1 MATTALASTPAA
13 MQQAE
18 LMRRYTAFLDADDGR
33 GALSSRIRDMVA
45 AVDAESASSAASAPK
60 RLVVSVDALRAFQA
74 PLAAALLATPVEHLP
89 VLERAM
95 QDLIAGERE
104 DFAKDRRVL
113 SEFRVGLEG
122 SFGGR
127 TVSPRGLGARLVG
140 GVVALEGIVTRA
152 TTIRPRLVVSVHYCP
167 ATGQFFD
174 RTYKDA
180 SSVSSLAVF
189 TQGAGMP
196 GAAVPRVDENGNK
209 LETEFGKCWYRD
221 FQRVTVQEMPEC
233 SPPGQLPRSVEVFFE
248 GDLCD
253 ACKPGD
259 RVRIVGIYRALG
271 GGGAGGGSGVF
282 KTVVV
287 ANNVC
292 SLSGT
297 DTRGG
302 VGSVIPMHDKDIKNI
317 RELAGKGDVF
327 AKLSRSIAPSIC
339 GHDYIKK
346 ALLLLL
352 VGGKER
358 NLANGTH
365 LRGDINVMMCGDPS
379 TAKSQLLRFVLH
391 TAPLALSTTGRGSSG
406 VGLTAAVTTDQDTN
420 ERHLEAG
427 AMVLADRGV
436 VCIDEFDKMS
446 DEDRVA
452 IHEVMEQQTVTI
464 AKAGIHASLN
474 ARCSVVAAANPVYGS
489 YDKTRKPH
497 ENIALPDSLLSRFD
511 LLFIVLDS
519 NDPDRDRL
527 IADHVLKGH
536 RFRKATHTLD
546 EMDDLGAGAGRSV
559 SGTGGSAGV
568 NVGDGANA
576 GPVAMYETAATSLYA
591 AQAAATAAAGGTRR
605 SSRRTAAA
613 AEAEKILSTDFLKRY
628 INYAK
633 TRTSPTLSL
642 AAAEYISESY
652 SALRQDVDSSKTLP
666 ITARCL
672 ETLIRL
678 ATAHA
683 KCRLD
688 KVTVT
693 REDAE
698 AAVEILRFAL
708 FNQAEPDKSEN
719 AFRKAARREAK
730 KAAKEAA
737 KKKVSDAGA
746 DTDSDDDDDD
756 EDATGGGRA
765 NGSSGPTTGRTG
777 TESSDDEDEGE
788 DETPATR
795 SASASGKR
803 RSEGGATGSS
813 GTSVPTG
820 SRRGRSN
827 TVRLPES
834 AEAEGGEEDE
844 IRPDADKEQSPRA
857 NPGSSNAAASP
868 KKPVE
873 VKVGKEEVRRVMAA
887 VNGARGRR
895 GMLTVEELVSWLAEE
910 EEVEDEDA
918 EPLTLAQVH
927 AGLRVMADKDMI
939 VLSDDSIFI
948 AS

>member
-1 MATTALASTPAA
+1 MASALASTPAA

-33 GALSSRIRDMVA
+33 GALSARVREMVA
-45 AVDAESASSAASAPK
+45 AVDAETASSARAAPK
-60 RLVVSVDALRAFQA
+60 RLVVSVDALRAFHA

-189 TQGAGMP
+189 TQNAGMP
-196 GAAVPRVDENGNK
+196 GASVPRVDENGNP

-233 SPPGQLPRSVEVFFE
+233 SPPGQLPRSVEVFCE

-259 RVRIVGIYRALG
+259 RVRVVGIYRALG
-271 GGGAGGGSGVF
+271 GGGGNGGGSGVF

-302 VGSVIPMHDKDIKNI
+302 VGSVIPMHDRDIKNI
-317 RELAGKGDVF
+317 RELAGKGNVF
-327 AKLSRSIAPSIC
+327 EKLARSIAPSIC

-406 VGLTAAVTTDQDTN
+406 VGLTAAVTTDPDTN

-546 EMDDLGAGAGRSV
+546 EMDDGGAGLGRSV
-559 SGTGGSAGV
+559 SGSGGSAGV
-568 NVGDGANA
+568 NVGDANGT

-591 AQAAATAAAGGTRR
+591 AQAAASAAAGRSRR
-605 SSRRTAAA
+605 SSRRSAAA
-613 AEAEKILSTDFLKRY
+613 AEADKILSTDFLKRY

-698 AAVEILRFAL
+698 VAVEILRFAL
-708 FNQAEPDKSEN
+708 FNQAEPDQSEK
-719 AFRKAARREAK
+719 AFRKAARKKAK
-730 KAAKEAA
+730 QAAKEAN
-737 KKKVSDAGA
+737 KKKNAVA
-746 DTDSDDDDDD
+746 DGERTDSDDDEDEEDGDDT
-756 EDATGGGRA
+756 ATG
-765 NGSSGPTTGRTG
+765 
-777 TESSDDEDEGE
+777 
-788 DETPATR
+788 
-795 SASASGKR
+795 
-803 RSEGGATGSS
+803 GGATGS
-813 GTSVPTG
+813 GTGPTTGADESIDDDTPATGTG
-820 SRRGRSN
+820 SPAATRRSGAGATTPGSRTRRGRGSGAGA
-827 TVRLPES
+827 VPLPES
-834 AEAEGGEEDE
+834 AEAEGGAEGDE
-844 IRPDADKEQSPRA
+844 GLNPKE
-857 NPGSSNAAASP
+857 AS
-868 KKPVE
+868 KE

-887 VNGARGRR
+887 VNAARGRR
-895 GMLTVEELVSWLAEE
+895 GMLTLQELVEWLAEE

-918 EPLTLAQVH
+918 EPLTRAQIV
-927 AGLRVMADKDMI
+927 AGLKAMAEKDMV
-939 VLSDDSIFI
+939 VLSDDNIFI

>member
-1 MATTALASTPAA
+1 MASSALASTPAA
-13 MQQAE
+13 MAQAD
-18 LMRRYTAFLDADDGR
+18 LLRRYSAFLDADDGR
-33 GALSSRIRDMVA
+33 GALSARVRDMVA
-45 AVDAESASSAASAPK
+45 AVDARTAASSASAPR
-60 RLVVSVDALRAFQA
+60 RLVVSVDALRAFQP

-95 QDLIAGERE
+95 QEHISTERP

-122 SFGGR
+122 SFGAR

-152 TTIRPRLVVSVHYCP
+152 TNIRPRLVVSVHYCP

-174 RTYKDA
+174 RTYRDA

-196 GAAVPRVDENGNK
+196 GAAPPTVDENGNK

-221 FQRVTVQEMPEC
+221 FQRVTVQEMPES
-233 SPPGQLPRSVEVFFE
+233 SPPGQLPRSIEVFFE

-271 GGGAGGGSGVF
+271 SGGAGQGGGGSGVF

-302 VGSVIPMHDKDIKNI
+302 VGSVIPMHDRDIKNI
-317 RELAGKGDVF
+317 RELAGKGNVF
-327 AKLSRSIAPSIC
+327 RKLARSIAPSIC

-406 VGLTAAVTTDQDTN
+406 VGLTAAVTTDPDTN

-536 RFRKATHTLD
+536 CFRKATHTLD
-546 EMDDLGAGAGRSV
+546 EMEDLGAGIGRSI

-568 NVGDGANA
+568 NVGDAAGT

-591 AQAAATAAAGGTRR
+591 AQAAAATADGGRRSRRSARR
-605 SSRRTAAA
+605 SSAVVD
-613 AEAEKILSTDFLKRY
+613 AEKILSTDFLKRY

-633 TRTSPTLSL
+633 TRTSPTLST

-688 KVTVT
+688 KISVT

-698 AAVEILRFAL
+698 VAVEILRFAL
-708 FNQAEPDKSEN
+708 FNQAEPDMSEKE
-719 AFRKAARREAK
+719 FRKAARKEAR
-730 KAAKEAA
+730 KAAKAAA
-737 KKKVSDAGA
+737 KKK
-746 DTDSDDDDDD
+746 DSDDGGVTDSEEDDD
-756 EDATGGGRA
+756 EDDDIDEEGGAGASGA
-765 NGSSGPTTGRTG
+765 NGSTNTGNTG
-777 TESSDDEDEGE
+777 EESDEVDED
-788 DETPATR
+788 DTPVTRSGSALATR
-795 SASASGKR
+795 RSGQETADASRTTTAPSAGR
-803 RSEGGATGSS
+803 
-813 GTSVPTG
+813 
-820 SRRGRSN
+820 RRGRSAAAP
-827 TVRLPES
+827 LPES
-834 AEAEGGEEDE
+834 AEAEGGAPDDGEIMPAVPAKADE
-844 IRPDADKEQSPRA
+844 
-857 NPGSSNAAASP
+857 
-868 KKPVE
+868 E
-873 VKVGKEEVRRVMAA
+873 VKLSEEELRRVMNA
-887 VNGARGRR
+887 VNKARGRR
-895 GMLTVEELVSWLAEE
+895 GNLTIKQLVTWLAEE
-910 EEVEDEDA
+910 EELDDEDA
-918 EPLTLAQVH
+918 EPLTLPQIH
-927 AGLRVMADKDMI
+927 AGLRDMEAKDMI
-939 VLSDDSIFI
+939 VLADETIFV